1 MEETIINLATS
12 IAVVVGQSNPIA
24 IAIGTI
30 AGCLFS
36 LFGGKK

>member
-1 MEETIINLATS
+1 MEDITNLA
-12 IAVVVGQSNPIA
+12 IAIATVAGSSHPIA

-36 LFGGKK
+36 LCGGKK